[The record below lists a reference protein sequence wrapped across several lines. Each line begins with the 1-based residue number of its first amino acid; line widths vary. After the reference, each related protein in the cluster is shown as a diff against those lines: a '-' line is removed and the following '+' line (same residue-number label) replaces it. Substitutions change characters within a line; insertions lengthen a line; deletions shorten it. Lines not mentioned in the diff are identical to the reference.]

1 MQSKQL
7 AELAKESETIDSEI
21 WNYLSVSRDDA
32 YELMASN
39 VLEMVNNIDEEK
51 AILPV
56 IMASMTHLLVE
67 NFILNL
73 YIGGDSVDENE

>member
-1 MQSKQL
+1 MQNKQL
-7 AELAKESETIDSEI
+7 AELAKESETIDPDI
-21 WNYLSVSRDDA
+21 WNYLSVSRDEA

-39 VLEMVNNIDEEK
+39 VLEMVNNIDDNN
-51 AILPV
+51 AIVPV

-73 YIGGDSVDENE
+73 YIGGESIEENE